1 MPQQRK
7 SLIKEGFI
15 KVWAGVEKP
24 KGTVWL
30 PRAGGNGE
38 LLPLPDQARARSG
51 RQNSGSVAGERRAAC
66 LTGAGPSLEGGARP
80 NVPLPVPPRRPSH
93 WCIPLAT
100 PNRNPKGRRAA
111 AEVQTPASGLEWAPN
126 QGSSRNCPARGQGML
141 FFSRTLINV
150 RLPIQNVV
158 AVS

>member
-7 SLIKEGFI
+7 NLIKEGFI

-38 LLPLPDQARARSG
+38 LLPLPDQARAQSG
-51 RQNSGSVAGERRAAC
+51 HQNSGNVAGERRAAC

-80 NVPLPVPPRRPSH
+80 NVPAPCTSLPPLPLVHPTGHTPPES
-93 WCIPLAT
+93 
-100 PNRNPKGRRAA
+100 
-111 AEVQTPASGLEWAPN
+111 
-126 QGSSRNCPARGQGML
+126 QGQESCC
-141 FFSRTLINV
+141 
-150 RLPIQNVV
+150 
-158 AVS
+158 